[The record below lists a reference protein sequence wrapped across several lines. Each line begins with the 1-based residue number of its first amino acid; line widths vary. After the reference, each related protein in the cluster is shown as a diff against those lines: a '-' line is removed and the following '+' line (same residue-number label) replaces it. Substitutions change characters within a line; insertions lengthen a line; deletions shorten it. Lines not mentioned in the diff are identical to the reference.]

1 MSWAWAFVYRGFI
14 LRDNEARAR
23 GIKLKKIL
31 MREAVVLD
39 LGHVVAPPGVAPAG
53 PAPPR
58 PVARALRGARPP
70 DVPSTALPS
79 V

>member
-53 PAPPR
+53 PAP
-58 PVARALRGARPP
+58 RPP
-70 DVPSTALPS
+70 FTALSLHLLTSPP
-79 V
+79 